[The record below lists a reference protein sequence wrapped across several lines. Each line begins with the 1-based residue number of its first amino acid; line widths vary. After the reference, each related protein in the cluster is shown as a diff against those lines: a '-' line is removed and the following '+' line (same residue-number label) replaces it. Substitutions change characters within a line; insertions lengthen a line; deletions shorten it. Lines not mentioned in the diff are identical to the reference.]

1 MIYKESKEHLL
12 KDGLIKKC
20 PLDIRAISN
29 LLKRAHADL
38 KTAKRNL
45 NQDEECAF
53 NYAYNAMLRSGLA
66 LMFSEGFRPDIKD
79 KHLTVVRFTSLILG
93 DDFKKVVND
102 YDFMR
107 KKRNRFIYEP
117 EVPCSM
123 KEAKDALKTAEEF
136 VKSIQE
142 LIGVKLP
149 QKEFNFAI
157 ARDRFNDPKS
167 KIISASELRKK
178 LDV

>member
-1 MIYKESKEHLL
+1 MIYKEPKENLL
-12 KDGLIKKC
+12 RENLIKRC
-20 PLDIRAISN
+20 PIDHKAILN
-29 LLKRAHADL
+29 LVKRAYTDL

-45 NQDEECAF
+45 EEDRECAF

-79 KHLTVVRFTSLILG
+79 KHLTVVRFAGSILG
-93 DDFKKVVND
+93 DEFKKIIND

-117 EVPCSM
+117 DIPCST

-136 VKSIQE
+136 VDKIYK
-142 LIGVKLP
+142 LIREKLP
-149 QKEFNFAI
+149 QKEFNF
-157 ARDRFNDPKS
+157 RFK
-167 KIISASELRKK
+167 
-178 LDV
+178 V

>member
-1 MIYKESKEHLL
+1 MIYKESKEKLL
-12 KDGLIKKC
+12 KENLIKRC
-20 PLDIRAISN
+20 PIDHRGILN
-29 LLKRAHADL
+29 LVKRAYIDI

-45 NQDEECAF
+45 DEDEECAF

-79 KHLTVVRFTSLILG
+79 KHLTVVRFVGSILG
-93 DDFKKVVND
+93 DEFKKLIND

-117 EVPCSM
+117 DIPCSI

-136 VKSIQE
+136 VDKIYK
-142 LIGVKLP
+142 LIREKLP
-149 QKEFNFAI
+149 QKEFNF
-157 ARDRFNDPKS
+157 
-167 KIISASELRKK
+167 RK
-178 LDV
+178 

>member
-1 MIYKESKEHLL
+1 MIYRESKENLL
-12 KDGLIKKC
+12 KENLIKRC
-20 PLDIRAISN
+20 PLDHRAVLN
-29 LLKRAHADL
+29 LVKRAYIDI

-45 NQDEECAF
+45 REDEECAF

-79 KHLTVVRFTSLILG
+79 KHLTVVRFVSSILG
-93 DDFKKVVND
+93 EEFKKLIND

-117 EVPCSM
+117 DIPCSI

-136 VKSIQE
+136 VDKISK
-142 LIGVKLP
+142 LIREKLP
-149 QKEFNFAI
+149 QKEF
-157 ARDRFNDPKS
+157 RF
-167 KIISASELRKK
+167 
-178 LDV
+178 

>member
-1 MIYKESKEHLL
+1 MIYKELQEDLIR
-12 KDGLIKKC
+12 DGLIKKC
-20 PLDIRAISN
+20 PLDHKAILN
-29 LLKRAHADL
+29 LLKRACVDL

-79 KHLTVVRFTSLILG
+79 KHLTIIRFAGAVLGNGFKRLI
-93 DDFKKVVND
+93 ND

-117 EVPCSM
+117 EIPCSV
-123 KEAKDALKTAEEF
+123 KEATDALRTAEEF
-136 VKSIQE
+136 VGKISK
-142 LIGVKLP
+142 LIREKLP
-149 QKEFNFAI
+149 QKEFNF
-157 ARDRFNDPKS
+157 RS
-167 KIISASELRKK
+167 
-178 LDV
+178 